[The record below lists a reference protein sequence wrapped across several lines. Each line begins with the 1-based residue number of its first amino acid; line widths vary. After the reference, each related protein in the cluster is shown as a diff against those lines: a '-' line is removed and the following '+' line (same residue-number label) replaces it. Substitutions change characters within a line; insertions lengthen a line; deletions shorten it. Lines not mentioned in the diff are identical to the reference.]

1 MIDGHAAS
9 VDILYLKEKVLQKV
23 RLLDELLENE
33 EKVWKAKLGFIK
45 IKWLKNKA

>member
-9 VDILYLKEKVLQKV
+9 VGILYLKEKVLQKV

-33 EKVWKAKLGFIK
+33 QKVGKVKLGFIN
-45 IKWLKNKA
+45 IK